1 MSAVL
6 PNESMSDATAAA
18 DETFTSRK
26 KPSRAAAVTW
36 KTLSVIS
43 ALTLT
48 GLGAWQGSS
57 IYQLSLQKELLS
69 EAMVLSQRMA
79 WASNLVLSEDQ
90 NALSSLKES
99 KSRISLL
106 LITLQHGGRI
116 DGQSVAPLIAPLQP
130 LAVEINKIW
139 QPLENATT
147 SVLEGEPV
155 AANDPRFKTIRVGL
169 DQATLTLEKLIAER
183 RHLSPKDV
191 NELSAMDDLLFSL
204 QAVSQVLSLTEP
216 GSRPITIDVDP
227 ERIVQSLSLSQAV
240 IDRLMNGN
248 RDANFRPATESER
261 QRLLSLR
268 NDLAVALKTADE
280 VSPLLPKL
288 SANIQASRLV
298 GKLSEALRIQLS
310 MTKRKLSDPLEIPRW
325 AGLMAALILL
335 MLSNRMSQH
344 LLHRELRQQ
353 VEQANEALKPSLTN
367 ASSDS
372 KTSTSMA
379 VSVSDTGQLMDDAYL
394 KQESPPAN
402 ESTNVALRGVIAA
415 LQQLAQNTAM
425 AVEQSNQTVNAQT
438 EALRANAQIVL
449 QLAHAFH
456 NISTETTGV
465 AKTALKS
472 QQKLGEHHQSA
483 NEAVGHWEDVRGQLM
498 KTASNLRKAGEASRL
513 LSQAITALP
522 KDQKTGIAELM
533 TQTREALRDAVGGLA
548 ESTAQLNYGEKQAKD
563 VSKALG
569 DTQQQWIELLNR
581 IEVCAGTASAHTQTA
596 LGVSKNLSRAAS
608 PGVKLLEPGKQG

>member
-1 MSAVL
+1 
-6 PNESMSDATAAA
+6 
-18 DETFTSRK
+18 
-26 KPSRAAAVTW
+26 
-36 KTLSVIS
+36 
-43 ALTLT
+43 
-48 GLGAWQGSS
+48 
-57 IYQLSLQKELLS
+57 
-69 EAMVLSQRMA
+69 MVLSQRMA

>member
-402 ESTNVALRGVIAA
+402 ESTNVSQYLHRNHGRGKNRAEIAA
-415 LQQLAQNTAM
+415 KIGRAPPIGQRSGRALGRCAWATDENSQQSEKSRRSQSLAQ
-425 AVEQSNQTVNAQT
+425 S
-438 EALRANAQIVL
+438 
-449 QLAHAFH
+449 
-456 NISTETTGV
+456 G
-465 AKTALKS
+465 
-472 QQKLGEHHQSA
+472 HH
-483 NEAVGHWEDVRGQLM
+483 
-498 KTASNLRKAGEASRL
+498 
-513 LSQAITALP
+513 
-522 KDQKTGIAELM
+522 
-533 TQTREALRDAVGGLA
+533 
-548 ESTAQLNYGEKQAKD
+548 
-563 VSKALG
+563 
-569 DTQQQWIELLNR
+569 
-581 IEVCAGTASAHTQTA
+581 CAT
-596 LGVSKNLSRAAS
+596 
-608 PGVKLLEPGKQG
+608 

>member
-1 MSAVL
+1 
-6 PNESMSDATAAA
+6 
-18 DETFTSRK
+18 
-26 KPSRAAAVTW
+26 
-36 KTLSVIS
+36 
-43 ALTLT
+43 
-48 GLGAWQGSS
+48 
-57 IYQLSLQKELLS
+57 
-69 EAMVLSQRMA
+69 
-79 WASNLVLSEDQ
+79 
-90 NALSSLKES
+90 
-99 KSRISLL
+99 
-106 LITLQHGGRI
+106 
-116 DGQSVAPLIAPLQP
+116 
-130 LAVEINKIW
+130 
-139 QPLENATT
+139 
-147 SVLEGEPV
+147 
-155 AANDPRFKTIRVGL
+155 
-169 DQATLTLEKLIAER
+169 
-183 RHLSPKDV
+183 
-191 NELSAMDDLLFSL
+191 
-204 QAVSQVLSLTEP
+204 
-216 GSRPITIDVDP
+216 
-227 ERIVQSLSLSQAV
+227 
-240 IDRLMNGN
+240 
-248 RDANFRPATESER
+248 
-261 QRLLSLR
+261 
-268 NDLAVALKTADE
+268 
-280 VSPLLPKL
+280 
-288 SANIQASRLV
+288 
-298 GKLSEALRIQLS
+298 
-310 MTKRKLSDPLEIPRW
+310 
-325 AGLMAALILL
+325 

-353 VEQANEALKPSLTN
+353 VEEASDALKPSL
-367 ASSDS
+367 AGAMGGVSSS
-372 KTSTSMA
+372 GTAMA
-379 VSVSDTGQLMDDAYL
+379 VAASDTGQLMDDAYL
-394 KQESPPAN
+394 KQEAPPAN

-522 KDQKTGIAELM
+522 KDQKAGIAELM

>member
-1 MSAVL
+1 
-6 PNESMSDATAAA
+6 
-18 DETFTSRK
+18 
-26 KPSRAAAVTW
+26 
-36 KTLSVIS
+36 
-43 ALTLT
+43 
-48 GLGAWQGSS
+48 
-57 IYQLSLQKELLS
+57 
-69 EAMVLSQRMA
+69 MA

-116 DGQSVAPLIAPLQP
+116 DGHSVAPLIGPLQP

-139 QPLENATT
+139 QPLENAST

-183 RHLSPKDV
+183 RHLNPKDV

-216 GSRPITIDVDP
+216 GARPVTIDVDP

-248 RDANFRPATESER
+248 RDANFRPATDFER

-310 MTKRKLSDPLEIPRW
+310 MTKRKLIDPLEVPRW
-325 AGLMAALILL
+325 AGLLAAFILL
-335 MLSNRMSQH
+335 MLSNRISQH
-344 LLHRELRQQ
+344 LLHSELRRQ
-353 VEQANEALKPSLTN
+353 VKQANEALKPSLN
-367 ASSDS
+367 VASIPGTKSAG
-372 KTSTSMA
+372 TSVVMA
-379 VSVSDTGQLMDDAYL
+379 VSDTGQLMDDGVHKHDA
-394 KQESPPAN
+394 QQHN
-402 ESTNVALRGVIAA
+402 EGTNVALKGVIAA

-472 QQKLGEHHQSA
+472 QQTLGEHHQSA

-522 KDQKTGIAELM
+522 KDQKAGVAELM
-533 TQTREALRDAVGGLA
+533 AQTREALRDAVGGMA
-548 ESTAQLNYGEKQAKD
+548 ESTAQLNYGEKQAKE